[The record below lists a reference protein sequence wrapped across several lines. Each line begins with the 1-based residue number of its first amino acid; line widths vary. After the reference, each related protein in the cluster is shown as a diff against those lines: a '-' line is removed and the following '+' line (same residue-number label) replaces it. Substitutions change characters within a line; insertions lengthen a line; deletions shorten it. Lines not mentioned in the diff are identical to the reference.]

1 MESQLTQTA
10 LQLEP
15 KERLALAQILI
26 NSVQESL
33 EPTVEFSP
41 SERQDFLERLQDAQN
56 QPLSGS
62 DKNTFLA
69 ALKSRLQPQS

>member
-15 KERLALAQILI
+15 QERLALAQILI

-41 SERQDFLERLQDAQN
+41 GERQDFLERLQDAQN
-56 QPLSGS
+56 QPFSGS
-62 DKNTFLA
+62 DETAFLA
-69 ALKSRLQPQS
+69 ALQSRLNIQT